1 MSHAAPS
8 GSPASTTNRGTVLL
22 LPPRAKLAGTALPPD
37 IARALGRADFLQ
49 GHAGDAA
56 QLQRH
61 FDLMPRRWPVAA
73 LTRAIDAGDGSGEGS
88 GTQWLRAD
96 PAWIRPDIN
105 GARLFAVG
113 EGLRLA
119 REDVDALLPSLRP
132 LFGDAG
138 MPIDAPDPS
147 RWYLRVAPGVP
158 LPAFPDPDDALG
170 ADLGDAL
177 VDDAGGRD
185 AAAAGRADARRWR
198 TLLSEA
204 QVVLHNHPWNARRA
218 SEGKPPVN
226 SLWFW
231 GGGALP
237 DRVAA
242 RFASVASGNVLLR
255 GLAARAGLVLQPS
268 PEGFAMPAAR
278 GALLDARGVAD
289 AESLFALWL
298 HPAMRGLRLGEL
310 QALALDFADGARFD
324 LRASQRWRVWRRP
337 LRALA

>member
-8 GSPASTTNRGTVLL
+8 GSPASTTHRGSVLL
-22 LPPRAKLAGTALPPD
+22 LPPRAKLAGPALPPD

-49 GHAGDAA
+49 GQAGDAA

-61 FDLMPRRWPVAA
+61 FDLAPRGWPVAA
-73 LTRAIDAGDGSGEGS
+73 LTRAIDAGDAA

-119 REDVDALLPSLRP
+119 RADVEALLPSLRP
-132 LFGDAG
+132 LFGEAG
-138 MPIDAPDPS
+138 MPIDAPEPS

-158 LPAFPDPDDALG
+158 LPGFTDPDDALG

-177 VDDAGGRD
+177 VDDARSRD
-185 AAAAGRADARRWR
+185 AAAAGQADARRWR

-218 SEGKPPVN
+218 AEGKPPVN

-231 GGGALP
+231 GGGATP
-237 DRVAA
+237 DRVPT
-242 RFASVASGNVLLR
+242 RFADVVSGEVLLR
-255 GLAARAGLVLQPS
+255 GLAASAGLVPRPS
-268 PEGFAMPAAR
+268 PDGFTMPAA
-278 GALLDARGVAD
+278 GDALLDARDVAD
-289 AESLFALWL
+289 AESLFARWL
-298 HPAMRGLRLGEL
+298 HPAMRALRRGDL
-310 QALALDFADGARFD
+310 QALTLDFADGARFD
-324 LRASQRWRVWRRP
+324 LRAGQRWRLWRQR